1 MITIIIL
8 IIIVVLIIALVSFVN
23 IQKRQAAIKAE
34 EEQKRLKEEQERLK
48 EEQRAERAKRNKL
61 QREKL
66 AEKKAK
72 QEEEKANYLRMLK
85 EQDKTHPEYKKTYIE
100 YFNLISS
107 EFCLDK
113 GDPEKEW
120 QKLLNGT
127 SYSQEIK
134 EAKTF
139 SECVGT
145 PYKWACEQKTE
156 YDELCSRYKT
166 YPEYAQNQCELLK
179 TDDIDISDF
188 VSELSI
194 IKEEDK
200 YLFSSLR
207 QNETACQAVFI
218 KNLIHIVCGLQE
230 KLELDDL
237 YMESMP
243 NKALTFSEKVFLRRA
258 KKYLMEAY
266 EKREGNIILS
276 VIFRGEE
283 FKRLKKVLTE

>member
-1 MITIIIL
+1 M
-8 IIIVVLIIALVSFVN
+8 VSFVN
-23 IQKRQAAIKAE
+23 VKKRKAAIKA
-34 EEQKRLKEEQERLK
+34 KEEQERL
-48 EEQRAERAKRNKL
+48 EREQKVEKAKKNKL
-61 QREKL
+61 RREKI

-72 QEEEKANYLRMLK
+72 QAEEKANYLRMLK
-85 EQDKTHPEYKKTYIE
+85 EQDKKHPEYKKTYIE

-107 EFCLDK
+107 EFSLDH
-113 GDPEKEW
+113 GDAEEEW

-127 SYSQEIK
+127 SYSQELD

-200 YLFSSLR
+200 HLLSSLW
-207 QNETACQAVFI
+207 QSEKAFQAIFI

-243 NKALTFSEKVFLRRA
+243 DKALTFSEKVFLRRA

-266 EKREGNIILS
+266 EKREGNFILS
-276 VIFRGEE
+276 AIFIVEE
-283 FKRLKKVLTE
+283 FERLKKVLTE